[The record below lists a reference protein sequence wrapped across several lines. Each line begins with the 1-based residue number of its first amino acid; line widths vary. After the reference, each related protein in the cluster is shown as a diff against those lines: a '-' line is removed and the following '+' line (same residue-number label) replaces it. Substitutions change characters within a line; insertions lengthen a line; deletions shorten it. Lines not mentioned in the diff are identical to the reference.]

1 MFLIL
6 YPLFF
11 SVSRNICPEFI
22 TNSKGKKLFTCR
34 WIPTNFEPKALVFLN
49 HGYAMECS
57 VSMKG
62 AAMRLVKAGFGVYGI
77 DNQGHGKSDGI
88 KGFISHFNDLVED
101 CSQFFTSICDVCF
114 IFSDIYKIRTIN
126 KVVTLAPH

>member
-1 MFLIL
+1 MN
-6 YPLFF
+6 
-11 SVSRNICPEFI
+11 VSNFCQYFQEFI
-22 TNSKGKKLFTCR
+22 TNLKGKKLFTCR
-34 WIPTNFEPKALVFLN
+34 WIPVDSEPKALVFLN

-88 KGFISHFNDLVED
+88 KGFISRFDDLVED
-101 CSQFFTSICDVCF
+101 CSQHFTNICG
-114 IFSDIYKIRTIN
+114 IKYRYRKSSNMGIGTIP
-126 KVVTLAPH
+126 KCSVLHCTVPVP